1 MNWKELLSW
10 ENIQFIGTVCGAIAA
25 TVYMSF
31 KAFKTKLDKEF
42 KDRKTDVS
50 KHIKRQSDL
59 DYEIIK
65 EADHLKELLGA
76 DRVQVYEFHNGT
88 HYANGRSALK
98 TTCTYETCRYGVA
111 SCLNV
116 LSGIPLSVIP
126 NFLRVLL
133 DKGELLVKDLED
145 LKETMPSTYNLKHTM
160 GIKGFYDV
168 VIYNANNEPVG
179 FVAVQFCND
188 KISSLN
194 KDAVKKFAWFV
205 ESKLSEM

>member
-76 DRVQVYEFHNGT
+76 DRVQVYELHNGN

-205 ESKLSEM
+205 ENKLSEM